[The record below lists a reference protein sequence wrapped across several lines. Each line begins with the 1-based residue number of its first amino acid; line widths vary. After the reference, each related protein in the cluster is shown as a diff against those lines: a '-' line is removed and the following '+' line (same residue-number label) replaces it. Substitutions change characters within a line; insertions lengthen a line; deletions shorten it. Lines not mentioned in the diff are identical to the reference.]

1 MTNQAAEVAFDD
13 ITEQSIAENTWSAN
27 RGHTFDEGDEEEVA
41 ESSIKRPSTAALPT
55 YGVQGGYSVLS

>member
-1 MTNQAAEVAFDD
+1 MAFDD

-27 RGHTFDEGDEEEVA
+27 RGHTFDEEDEEVA